1 MMVHRVYFRV
11 CVCELF
17 LCKISLVQDDDVK
30 SVVCVSGA
38 EFVVL
43 FLTKKKTCFLGHL
56 ALGVPHLLR

>member
-1 MMVHRVYFRV
+1 MMVHCVYFRV

-30 SVVCVSGA
+30 SVCFWGGVCCV
-38 EFVVL
+38 
-43 FLTKKKTCFLGHL
+43 FLTKKKNCFLGHL